1 MIAFR
6 DGGKTLGPPIQCSQ
20 GNGVARLFAV
30 AAPNLCN
37 ERAYISKDRVWRE
50 IDEEL
55 ANEPTIIDW
64 IADGQFNH
72 PIRIVAFKL
81 QRKLVQRRDGK
92 HCIQIARTEQ

>member
-1 MIAFR
+1 
-6 DGGKTLGPPIQCSQ
+6 
-20 GNGVARLFAV
+20 VARLFAV

-72 PIRIVAFKL
+72 PIRIVAFNTSENWSRDVTANIASRFAMKGAL
-81 QRKLVQRRDGK
+81 WAMLRESLSKELRATRR
-92 HCIQIARTEQ
+92 H

>member
-1 MIAFR
+1 MLT
-6 DGGKTLGPPIQCSQ
+6 GKRSGQ
-20 GNGVARLFAV
+20 AV
-30 AAPNLCN
+30 RSGRPNLCN